1 MNYLNNIYKKIQNS
15 TSYELHPAPTEMHS
29 TEVLFSPGSPATFPT
44 SRIKASG
51 FASRLFRRFAFSSVV
66 KLLLG

>member
-1 MNYLNNIYKKIQNS
+1 MQNS
-15 TSYELHPAPTEMHS
+15 TSDELHLAPTEMHS

-51 FASRLFRRFAFSSVV
+51 FASRLFRRFAFSSFV
-66 KLLLG
+66 KLLSG